1 MQSLSQALHRNAA
14 SGEPI
19 HSPVKAFNDNGVHF
33 RRGQLSMIVAGPGSG
48 KSYLI
53 QAILHH
59 GTGGKDAL
67 KNSCLYFSADTGPDV
82 IYKRAAC
89 LATGYKASAVEDMMA
104 NGNTQSIEQAI
115 QQTESHITWNFTAN
129 PSEQYVLDELTAYE
143 GVYGHFPEVIVM
155 DNLKD
160 LYIEGMEADEFRSLE
175 EACVFLKNLA
185 KLTGSAVIAL
195 HHAGGAFEDGTA
207 IIPLSGARGKV
218 SKTPAVILTLSRT
231 GEDMKASV
239 VKNRNGKAD
248 QSGKL
253 WHPIRAD
260 LERGLF
266 NG

>member
-19 HSPVKAFNDNGVHF
+19 HSPVKAFNENGVHM
-33 RRGQLSMIVAGPGSG
+33 RKGQLTMIVAGPGSG
-48 KSYLI
+48 KSFLI

-59 GTGGKDAL
+59 GTGGKNPV
-67 KNSCLYFSADTGPDV
+67 KNDCLYFSADTGPDV
-82 IYKRAAC
+82 IYKRAAAI
-89 LATGYKASAVEDMMA
+89 ATGYTQDDVEQMMN
-104 NGNTQSIEQAI
+104 NGNTESIEQAI
-115 QQTESHITWNFTAN
+115 RQTESHITWNFTPN
-129 PSEQYVLDELTAYE
+129 PSEQYILDELKAYE
-143 GVYGHFPEVIVM
+143 GTYGRFPDVIVM

-160 LYIEGMEADEFRSLE
+160 LYVEGMEADEFRSLE

-185 KLTGSAVIAL
+185 KHTGSAVIAL

-218 SKTPAVILTLSRT
+218 SKTPALILTIART
-231 GEDMKASV
+231 DQDMKVSV
-239 VKNRNGKAD
+239 VKNRSGKAD

-253 WHPIRAD
+253 WYPLRAD
-260 LERGLF
+260 LARGTF

>member
-1 MQSLSQALHRNAA
+1 MQSLSQALRRNAA

-19 HSPVKAFNDNGVHF
+19 HSPVKAFNDNGVHM
-33 RRGQLSMIVAGPGSG
+33 RKGQLSMIVAGPGSG

-53 QAILHH
+53 QAILHN
-59 GTGGKDAL
+59 GDRGKA

-89 LATGYKASAVEDMMA
+89 LATGYTATAVEDMMA
-104 NGNTQSIEQAI
+104 NGNTESIETAI
-115 QQTESHITWNFTAN
+115 QQTESHITWNFTPN
-129 PSEQYVLDELTAYE
+129 PSEQYVIDELKAYE
-143 GVYGHFPEVIVM
+143 GTYGHFPEVIVM

-207 IIPLSGARGKV
+207 TIPLSGARGKV
-218 SKTPAVILTLSRT
+218 SKTPAVILTIARQ
-231 GEDMKASV
+231 GEDMRVSV

-253 WHPIRAD
+253 WYPIRAN

-266 NG
+266 EG